1 MTSAWLSFYQDVL
14 AERELIL
21 NGVLATLK
29 LTAVISCTGLLTS
42 IAVFYL
48 SISPSAWV
56 RRLAGYYKSFFIG
69 TPLICILYVLYY
81 GLPSLGLH
89 ISPFVVAVFAFTLN
103 VAAYNAA
110 YLLTA
115 YNGLDPSE
123 IEAAKAQGFSHL
135 QSYRYIILP
144 QIMRA
149 SVPALTNQ
157 VIHNLK
163 DSSIAFLV
171 QYPEFF
177 ARMQELAAGNFE
189 FMKTYFVSMLFYVFV
204 TALITLASLK
214 IEKSLSQART

>member
-1 MTSAWLSFYQDVL
+1 MWLSFYQDLL
-14 AERELIL
+14 AERELIW
-21 NGVLATLK
+21 NGILATLK
-29 LTAVISCTGLLTS
+29 LTAVISCTGLLAS
-42 IAVFYL
+42 IVLLYL
-48 SISPSAWV
+48 TIAPSAWV
-56 RRLAGYYKSFFIG
+56 RRIAESYKSFFIG
-69 TPLICILYVLYY
+69 TPLLCILYVMYY
-81 GLPSLGLH
+81 GLPELGLH
-89 ISPFVVAVFAFTLN
+89 FAPFTVAVFAFTLN

-115 YNGLDPSE
+115 YHAFDQAEL
-123 IEAAKAQGFSHL
+123 EAARAQGFTHL

-144 QIMRA
+144 QILRA

-189 FMKTYFVSMLFYVFV
+189 FLKTYLVSLVFYLLV
-204 TALITLASLK
+204 TVLITLASLAL
-214 IEKSLSQART
+214 EKSVALGRS